1 MDKIPVWL
9 RSFIISF
16 VILFS
21 VSILIITWVIQ
32 RQQPA
37 VMTTMQNEMETRYN
51 AQSDEAFNAMLLFR
65 KDEESPP
72 DKILLWRLDACN
84 NQMSLL
90 DLPLDLQ
97 STVNTKT
104 KSLEKYCDLDNLDL
118 LKKAVQNL
126 FFIEIQ
132 RTVEITDSG
141 LTRFID
147 YFGGLEWDA
156 PEEINYQE
164 MSGNTLTIE
173 PGRQLIDGRRFCALI
188 REDDAVSLFC
198 AFGEQQLSNQA
209 AGNFQKYRTVF
220 SQNTKSDFTAYDYA
234 FYENGITQM
243 LKDHNAK
250 VVIPKLEKEEKNNR
264 TSVTDSSRD
273 EIKNAFS

>member
-21 VSILIITWVIQ
+21 VGILIVTWFVQ

-37 VMTTMQNEMETRYN
+37 ATTTMQIETETRYN
-51 AQSDEAFNAMLLFR
+51 AQPDEAFNALLLFR
-65 KDEESPP
+65 KGEESPP
-72 DKILLWRLDACN
+72 DKILLFRLNAYK
-84 NQMSLL
+84 NQISLL

-104 KSLEKYCDLDNLDL
+104 KKLEKYCALDDLDL

-132 RTVEITDSG
+132 RTVDITDAG

-156 PEEINYQE
+156 KEEINYQE
-164 MSGNTLTIE
+164 SSGNTLNIE
-173 PGRQLIDGRRFCALI
+173 PGRQWIDGRRFCTLL
-188 REDDAVSLFC
+188 REDDIVSLFS
-198 AFGEQQLSNQA
+198 AFGEQQLSKQA
-209 AGNFQKYRTVF
+209 AGNFQKFRTVF
-220 SQNTKSDFTAYDYA
+220 SQNTKSNFTAYDYT
-234 FYENGITQM
+234 FYENGIMQM

-250 VVIPKLEKEEKNNR
+250 VNSPKLEKEEKNNR
-264 TSVTDSSRD
+264 TSVTDSSRE